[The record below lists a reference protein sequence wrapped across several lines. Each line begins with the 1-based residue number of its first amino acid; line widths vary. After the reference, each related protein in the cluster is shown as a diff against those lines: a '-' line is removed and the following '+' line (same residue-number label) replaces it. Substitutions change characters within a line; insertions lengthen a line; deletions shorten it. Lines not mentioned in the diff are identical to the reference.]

1 MRQHNTHKLQK
12 IGIYKV
18 RNIAIIADLWDTVKL
33 HNLSFYHST
42 SGFHLPAGINEER
55 KGQENSV
62 DNQVVA
68 LQQALA
74 MMQMENMLENGST
87 EETGTKQKSGIPT
100 VARYP
105 YFIYGVEISVLLKL
119 DSKNCYFHSK
129 H

>member
-1 MRQHNTHKLQK
+1 MRLHNTHKLPK

-18 RNIAIIADLWDTVKL
+18 RNIAIMTVHADLWDTVKL

-74 MMQMENMLENGST
+74 MMQMENMLENGPT

-100 VARYP
+100 IARYP
-105 YFIYGVEISVLLKL
+105 YLFME
-119 DSKNCYFHSK
+119 
-129 H
+129 

>member
-1 MRQHNTHKLQK
+1 MTIH
-12 IGIYKV
+12 
-18 RNIAIIADLWDTVKL
+18 ADLWDTVKL

-42 SGFHLPAGINEER
+42 SRFHIPVGINEER
-55 KGQENSV
+55 NGQENSV

-87 EETGTKQKSGIPT
+87 EETGTKKKSGIPT

-105 YFIYGVEISVLLKL
+105 YFILGVEIAVIA
-119 DSKNCYFHSK
+119 
-129 H
+129 